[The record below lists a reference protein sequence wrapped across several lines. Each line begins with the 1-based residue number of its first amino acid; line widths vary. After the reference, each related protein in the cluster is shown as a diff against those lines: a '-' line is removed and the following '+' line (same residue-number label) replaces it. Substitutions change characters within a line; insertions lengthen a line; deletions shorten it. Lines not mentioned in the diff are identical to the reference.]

1 MALKIGMHTGP
12 QDMTMAELQ
21 RLWRRADQAG
31 FHWVSVW
38 DHFYSNPLVDKNK
51 RNPCFE
57 GVAALAAL
65 AATTT
70 RVRVGCLMFCVLFR
84 NPGLLAKSAVT
95 VDHVSNGRAELGLGG
110 GWFEEEFKEFG
121 YAYPPIKERL
131 DQLEEGIQIIRDLL
145 HTGKAKFKGKYYD
158 VPGAECAPMP
168 MQKKLRIWVG
178 GRGEKR
184 TPRIAAQYADGFNI
198 PYISPAGFKQR
209 NQELDS
215 HLAKFKRS
223 PKDIERTVNLHF
235 MMTSTAAGEALMKQ
249 RLERMAEPQRGGAL
263 LGSPQQVIDRIKEY
277 DAVGAQGLN
286 IAFRP
291 PVDWDAFETFIEK
304 VFPVVHG

>member
-12 QDMTMAELQ
+12 QDMSMADLQ

-95 VDHVSNGRAELGLGG
+95 VDHISNGRAELGLGG

-131 DQLEEGIQIIRDLL
+131 DQLEEGIQIIRSLL

-168 MQKKLRIWVG
+168 LQKKLRIWVG

-215 HLAKFKRS
+215 HLGKFKRS

-235 MMTSTAAGEALMKQ
+235 MMTSTATGESLMKQ
-249 RLERMAEPQRGGAL
+249 RLERMAEPQRGGVL
-263 LGSPQQVIDRIKEY
+263 MGSPQQVIDRIKEF
-277 DAVGAQGLN
+277 DAAGAQGVN